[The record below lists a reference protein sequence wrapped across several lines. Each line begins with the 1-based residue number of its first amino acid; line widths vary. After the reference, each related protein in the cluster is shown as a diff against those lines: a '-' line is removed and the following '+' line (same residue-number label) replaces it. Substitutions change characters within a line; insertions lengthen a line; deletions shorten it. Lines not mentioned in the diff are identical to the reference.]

1 MEKEKAL
8 FIINQKSGNSKNI
21 DIKDL
26 INSKVNKALYEIHQ
40 YQLGKNPVEEIS
52 GQVDKIKPGVVVA
65 IGGDGTCNLVSS
77 AIKNTLIQLL
87 IVPFGSANGMAK
99 ELNMP
104 SEIDQC
110 LDLLNHEKHI
120 LPIDMICING
130 HDSIHLADV
139 GLNARIV
146 KRFQNDKSRGLFTY
160 AKHLF
165 SEMFLLKRYSFLI
178 NYDQKVIKRKA
189 VSLTFANSSKY
200 GTGAVINPVGKI
212 DDGKF
217 ELCIVKPFP
226 KHQLISIAWKM
237 FANKLQTSA
246 YFEVI
251 SCEKAFI
258 RSSKKTT
265 LQIDGEIIGKVK
277 EIDIHIIKHALQV
290 IVPPSAIK

>member
-8 FIINQKSGNSKNI
+8 FIINKKSGSNKSI
-21 DIKDL
+21 GIEEL
-26 INSKVNKALYEIHQ
+26 IESQVDGSLYEKHLYFLAQDPVSEIKAQ
-40 YQLGKNPVEEIS
+40 IEKVKPQLLI
-52 GQVDKIKPGVVVA
+52 A

-77 AIKNTLIQLL
+77 IIKNTSIQLL

-104 SEIDQC
+104 ADISQC
-110 LDLLNHEKHI
+110 LKLLNEKKNI
-120 LPIDMICING
+120 LPVDMICING
-130 HDSIHLADV
+130 NDSIHLADV

-146 KRFQNDKSRGLFTY
+146 KRFQNDSSRGLFTY

-165 SEMFLLKRYSFLI
+165 AEMFLLKRYSFLI
-178 NYDQKVIKRKA
+178 KYDDKVIKRKA

-212 DDGKF
+212 DDGLF

-237 FANKLQTSA
+237 FRNKLQTSV

-251 SCEKAFI
+251 SCKKAYI
-258 RSSKKTT
+258 KSSKKTT
-265 LQIDGEIIGKVK
+265 LQVDGEIIGKVR
-277 EIDIHIIKHALQV
+277 EIDISIMKHALQV
-290 IVPPSAIK
+290 LVPASVLK